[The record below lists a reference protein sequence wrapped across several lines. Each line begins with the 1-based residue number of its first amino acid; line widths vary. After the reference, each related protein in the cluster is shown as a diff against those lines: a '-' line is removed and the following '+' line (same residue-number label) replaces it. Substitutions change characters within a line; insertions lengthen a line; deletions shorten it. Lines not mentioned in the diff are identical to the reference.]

1 MMKSKFSL
9 VLFLVLLVFGMAGRA
24 RADSQPLALAI
35 GYEQALNLGDINAM
49 SALFADD
56 AVYVNTIGG
65 DPIVGRDAIRQL
77 LDAQS
82 DPDRAFEIV
91 YLTMSGGHLTMM
103 VDISDRGITWG
114 RQTLEMVVEDGQI
127 QSLEPVAFRFLF

>member
-1 MMKSKFSL
+1 MKSKFSL
-9 VLFLVLLVFGMAGRA
+9 VLFLVLLVLGMAGRA

-65 DPIVGRDAIRQL
+65 DPIVGRDTIRQL

-82 DPDRAFEIV
+82 DPDRAFEITDGELRV
-91 YLTMSGGHLTMM
+91 
-103 VDISDRGITWG
+103 SDPRRGQAGAALRVCEIG
-114 RQTLEMVVEDGQI
+114 VEILRAGVGC
-127 QSLEPVAFRFLF
+127 ERRARH